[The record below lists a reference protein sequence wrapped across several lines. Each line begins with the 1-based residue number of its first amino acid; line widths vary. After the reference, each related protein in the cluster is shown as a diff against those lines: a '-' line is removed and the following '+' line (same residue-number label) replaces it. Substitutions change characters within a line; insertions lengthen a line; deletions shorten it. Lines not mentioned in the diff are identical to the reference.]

1 MSHFHRWL
9 ALLAS
14 NEVAVQSFANL
25 SKKFIKIIDY
35 FEQTI
40 ELHLSIHINMYV
52 YTKF

>member
-14 NEVAVQSFANL
+14 NEAAVQSFANL